1 MPKFGSI
8 RSGGASMT
16 RTTTSFTGSGK
27 LGGSKS
33 KSVSSKNSGRKI
45 TSKPQVKKPGA
56 KLPKNVSEK

>member
-45 TSKPQVKKPGA
+45 ASKQQAKKPGLNQQ
-56 KLPKNVSEK
+56 KM